1 MAMSDLYPGRK
12 RPLIVSKVDI
22 DALKKRFEGFPVPEG
37 PFDFSADPE
46 RLADFGLPPKPD
58 AAQTLRLKAWERGF
72 GKPVALQPFKFD
84 DELVER
90 IEKTEYRL
98 LHRQADEI
106 RLVET
111 RFESSSNWSGAYIT
125 ANHNRR
131 FLQIW
136 GTWTIPGLLRLPP
149 GPFQGPPGKTY
160 VCSNWIGLDGQRRY
174 LDSSLP
180 QIGTQSTLQAD
191 GTTTA
196 EAWVQWWARGGAN
209 DPPLLLPVGFVSPGD
224 TVLCVLTAL
233 SPQTAIF
240 VMVNLSATPWPTAM
254 AVMGSAPLVTLPN
267 GTTVEPTIA
276 GATAEWIVERP
287 RIWNSPDKYYFP
299 DYGQSDFTG
308 CLAVEANQVNIA
320 SLPAGRGQQLQGARC
335 IQMFDVLPAPMRT
348 AFISM
353 PKKFDNSSTRVTYGG
368 F

>member
-1 MAMSDLYPGRK
+1 M
-12 RPLIVSKVDI
+12 VSKVDF

-37 PFDFSADPE
+37 PYDFSAAAPQ
-46 RLADFGLPPKPD
+46 LLTDFGLPPKPD
-58 AAQTLRLKAWERGF
+58 AAHPLRLKAWERGF
-72 GKPVALQPFKFD
+72 GKPVALQPFMFD
-84 DELVER
+84 AELVDR

-106 RLVET
+106 RVVET

-136 GTWTIPGLLRLPP
+136 GAWTIPVEMQLPP
-149 GPFQGPPGKTY
+149 GPFQGPHGETY

-180 QIGTQSTLQAD
+180 QIGTQSTLQGD

-196 EAWVQWWARGGAN
+196 EAWVQWWARGGLN
-209 DPPLLLPVGFVSPGD
+209 DPPILLPVGFVSPGD
-224 TVLCVLTAL
+224 DVLCVLTAL
-233 SPQTAIF
+233 SPQTVIF
-240 VMVNLSATPWPTAM
+240 VMVNLSATPWPTAI
-254 AVMGSAPLVTLPN
+254 AVKGSAPLVTLPN

-287 RIWNSPDKYYFP
+287 EDLGLAGALLFSRLWTERLHGLPRRRGRPSEHRVPARR
-299 DYGQSDFTG
+299 TG
-308 CLAVEANQVNIA
+308 PAA
-320 SLPAGRGQQLQGARC
+320 AGRTLHPDVQRVARSHANRLHLDAEEIRQQLH
-335 IQMFDVLPAPMRT
+335 
-348 AFISM
+348 
-353 PKKFDNSSTRVTYGG
+353 TRDIRRFLTKRAGLLVE
-368 F
+368 

>member
-111 RFESSSNWSGAYIT
+111 RFESSSNWSGANIT

-180 QIGTQSTLQAD
+180 QIGTQSTLQGD

-209 DPPLLLPVGFVSPGD
+209 DPPLTRRVRVAGRHRIVRADGVVAANRDLRHGQLERHTMAHRHGGHGQRTPGD
-224 TVLCVLTAL
+224 AAQWDHRRADHCRRDGG
-233 SPQTAIF
+233 
-240 VMVNLSATPWPTAM
+240 MDR
-254 AVMGSAPLVTLPN
+254 
-267 GTTVEPTIA
+267 GTSQDLELA
-276 GATAEWIVERP
+276 G
-287 RIWNSPDKYYFP
+287 
-299 DYGQSDFTG
+299 
-308 CLAVEANQVNIA
+308 
-320 SLPAGRGQQLQGARC
+320 
-335 IQMFDVLPAPMRT
+335 
-348 AFISM
+348 
-353 PKKFDNSSTRVTYGG
+353 
-368 F
+368 

>member
-1 MAMSDLYPGRK
+1 MSDMYPGRK
-12 RPLIVSKVDI
+12 RPSLVSAVDI

-37 PFDFSADPE
+37 PFDFSTAAPQ
-46 RLADFGLPPKPD
+46 LLTDFGLPPKPD
-58 AAQTLRLKAWERGF
+58 AAQTLQLKAWERGF

-84 DELVER
+84 AELVDR

-106 RLVET
+106 RIVET

-136 GTWTIPGLLRLPP
+136 GSWTIPDQLQLPP
-149 GPFQGPPGKTY
+149 GPFQGPQGETY
-160 VCSNWIGLDGQRRY
+160 VSSNWIGLDGQRRY
-174 LDSSLP
+174 VNSSLP

-209 DPPLLLPVGFVSPGD
+209 DPPLVLPVGFVSPGD

-233 SPQTAIF
+233 SPQTVIF
-240 VMVNLSATPWPTAM
+240 VMVNLSATPWPTAV
-254 AVMGSAPLVTLPN
+254 AVKGSAPLVTLPN
-267 GTTVEPTIA
+267 GTIVEPTIA

-287 RIWNSPDKYYFP
+287 RIWNSPDQYYFP
-299 DYGQSDFTG
+299 DYGQSDFTD
-308 CLAVEANQVNIA
+308 CLAVEANHVNIA
-320 SLPAGRGQQLQGARC
+320 SLPTGRGQQLQGARC